1 MDCVAPLGKGMTI
14 AGEARLAMNV
24 DKLTELAIIISIEHL
39 LADFKPSTG
48 QPGRGLLFT
57 RTGLVALVMIHTHE
71 KANQSP

>member
-1 MDCVAPLGKGMTI
+1 MAI

-39 LADFKPSTG
+39 LADLKPSTG
-48 QPGRGLLFT
+48 QPGRGLLFI
-57 RTGLVALVMIHTHE
+57 RTGLVALMMISAHE